1 MSDVE
6 FIGPPPQHKNTK
18 HTRIADALRQ
28 KPRVWGVVRRPA
40 SIGRAS
46 SAAQAIKS
54 ARLAAYAPAGSFEAV
69 ACTVLVGKGREQRKE
84 HLVYARY
91 VGGAK

>member
-6 FIGPPPQHKNTK
+6 FIGPPPQHKCTK
-18 HTRIADALRQ
+18 HARIAEELRER
-28 KPRVWGVVRRPA
+28 PLVWGVVRRPA

-69 ACTVLVGKGREQRKE
+69 ACTVLIGTGKGQRKE

-91 VGGAK
+91 VGGTK